1 MSEKKDHASSSQMQ
15 KRGGSNSL
23 SRLENSSPFSRID
36 STAEG
41 MGEAMQ
47 VVAEDPLSSPG
58 HGLVEEPDD
67 VFNKKAPEV
76 SQGEGEGAEPAAGQP
91 PAELPEQFA
100 ELPIEL
106 VSLTDR

>member
-1 MSEKKDHASSSQMQ
+1 MSEKKDHPPSSQTQ
-15 KRGGSNSL
+15 KRGGSNSF

-47 VVAEDPLSSPG
+47 VVVEDPLSSPG
-58 HGLVEEPDD
+58 HGLVEEPED
-67 VFNKKAPEV
+67 VFEKKAPEG
-76 SQGEGEGAEPAAGQP
+76 SQGEGESAEPAAGQP
-91 PAELPEQFA
+91 PVELPEQFA